1 MRENR
6 AFNLLELV
14 FVMFFISIS
23 SYFLLSKYR
32 ENLLYNKSYSEK
44 IKIINIVN
52 FAIKKAEVDKKE
64 YQIFFNLKEY
74 NIKFLD
80 EIILLDKDFIY
91 ETNNKSNNF
100 SRYITKNNNI
110 NIGFTIKIKGKNNKV
125 YRNITYKTNNG
136 LSSAILD
143 EKDSY

>member
-1 MRENR
+1 MRENK

-23 SYFLLSKYR
+23 SYFLLSKYK